1 MKKII
6 LLLFI
11 GALTFNVS
19 AQSNSVTAGLGLLNT
34 KIRVQLEHGFNNNMS
49 TGANLSYYMVN
60 WKGPRLEGFY
70 RIYFGDDNEKGMFFQ
85 GKAGAGMFS
94 NVWDGDDLTFTY
106 YDVNGNYVQNADI
119 YDSNSWVTIGGGIA
133 FGGKITTR
141 GGFVFETTLGYHFW
155 TPPVENYSDEY
166 NNYYASAANAVETI
180 GYYVV
185 GPGFP
190 LDMQIKFGYN
200 F

>member
-6 LLLFI
+6 LLFFI
-11 GALTFNVS
+11 GALTFNS
-19 AQSNSVTAGLGLLNT
+19 YAQSNSVTAGLGLLNT
-34 KIRVQLEHGFNNNMS
+34 KIRVQLEHGFNDNMS

-70 RIYFGDDNEKGMFFQ
+70 RIYFADNNEKGMFAQ
-85 GKAGAGMFS
+85 AKAGAGYFS
-94 NVWDGDDLTFTY
+94 NVWDGDDLTFSY
-106 YDVNGNYVQNADI
+106 IDVNGNSVNADV
-119 YDSNSWVTIGGGIA
+119 YDSNGWMTIGGGIA

-155 TPPVENYSDEY
+155 TPPLENYSDEY
-166 NNYYASAANAVETI
+166 NNYYASAASAVETI

-190 LDMQIKFGYN
+190 LDMQIKFGFN

>member
-11 GALTFNVS
+11 GALNFNVS
-19 AQSNSVTAGLGLLNT
+19 AQSNSVTAGMGLLNA

-70 RIYFGDDNEKGMFFQ
+70 RIYFSDDNEKGMFVQ
-85 GKAGAGMFS
+85 AKAGAGLFS
-94 NVWDGDDLTFTY
+94 NVWYGDDLTFTDNGIT
-106 YDVNGNYVQNADI
+106 YDVYE
-119 YDSNSWVTIGGGIA
+119 SNTWMTVGGCIA

-141 GGFVFETTLGYHFW
+141 GGFVFETTLGYHFL
-155 TPPVENYSDEY
+155 TPPLDNYSDDY
-166 NNYYASAANAVETI
+166 DNYYPSSINAVETI

-190 LDMQIKFGYN
+190 IDMQVKFGFN

>member
-11 GALTFNVS
+11 GALNFNVS
-19 AQSNSVTAGLGLLNT
+19 AQSNSVTAGMGLLNA

-70 RIYFGDDNEKGMFFQ
+70 RIYFSDDNEKGMFVQ
-85 GKAGAGMFS
+85 AKAGAGLFS
-94 NVWDGDDLTFTY
+94 NVWDGDDLTFTASNGIT
-106 YDVNGNYVQNADI
+106 YDVYE
-119 YDSNSWVTIGGGIA
+119 SNTWMTVGGGIA

-155 TPPVENYSDEY
+155 TPPLDNYSDDY
-166 NNYYASAANAVETI
+166 DNYYSSSINAVETI

-190 LDMQIKFGYN
+190 IDMQVKFGFN

>member
-19 AQSNSVTAGLGLLNT
+19 AQSNSLTAGMGLLNT
-34 KIRVQLEHGFNNNMS
+34 KVRVQLEHGFNYNMS

-70 RIYFGDDNEKGMFFQ
+70 RIYFGDDNERGMFAQ
-85 GKAGAGMFS
+85 AKAGAGLFS
-94 NVWDGDDLTFTY
+94 NVWDGDDLTFTSNGTT
-106 YDVNGNYVQNADI
+106 YDV
-119 YDSNSWVTIGGGIA
+119 YDSNSWMTVGGGIA
-133 FGGKITTR
+133 FGGKITTT

-155 TPPVENYSDEY
+155 TPPTNQYSSDY
-166 NNYYASAANAVETI
+166 DDYYDDALNAFETV

-190 LDMQIKFGYN
+190 LDMQVKFG
-200 F
+200 FMF

>member
-6 LLLFI
+6 LLFFI
-11 GALTFNVS
+11 GALTFNS
-19 AQSNSVTAGLGLLNT
+19 YAQSNSVTAGMGLLNT
-34 KIRVQLEHGFNNNMS
+34 KIRVQLEHGFNDNMS

-70 RIYFGDDNEKGMFFQ
+70 RIYFSDDNEKGMFAQ
-85 GKAGAGMFS
+85 AKAGAGLFS
-94 NVWDGDDLTFTY
+94 NVWDGDDLTFTNPTTGTT
-106 YDVNGNYVQNADI
+106 YDV
-119 YDSNSWVTIGGGIA
+119 YDSNTWMTVGGGIA

-155 TPPVENYSDEY
+155 TPPTNQYSSDY
-166 NNYYASAANAVETI
+166 DDYYDDALSAFETI

-190 LDMQIKFGYN
+190 LDMQVKFGFN

>member
-6 LLLFI
+6 LLLFV
-11 GALTFNVS
+11 GALASNVS
-19 AQSNSVTAGLGLLNT
+19 AQSNSVTAGMGLLNT
-34 KIRVQLEHGFNNNMS
+34 KIRVQLEHGFNDNMS

-70 RIYFGDDNEKGMFFQ
+70 RIYFTDDNEKGMFAQ
-85 GKAGAGMFS
+85 AKAGAGFFS
-94 NVWDGDDLTFTY
+94 NVWDGDDLTFTDY
-106 YDVNGNYVQNADI
+106 NGITYDVYE
-119 YDSNSWVTIGGGIA
+119 SNTWMTVGGGIA

-155 TPPVENYSDEY
+155 TPPLENYTDEY
-166 NNYYASAANAVETI
+166 NNYAAAANAVETI

-190 LDMQIKFGYN
+190 IDMQVKFGFN

>member
-11 GALTFNVS
+11 GALNFNVS
-19 AQSNSVTAGLGLLNT
+19 AQSNSVTAGMGLLNA

-70 RIYFGDDNEKGMFFQ
+70 RIYFSDDNEKGMFVQ
-85 GKAGAGMFS
+85 AKAGAGLFS
-94 NVWDGDDLTFTY
+94 NVWDGDDLTFTDY
-106 YDVNGNYVQNADI
+106 NGITYDVYE
-119 YDSNSWVTIGGGIA
+119 SNTWMTVGGGIA

-155 TPPVENYSDEY
+155 TPPLDNYSDDY
-166 NNYYASAANAVETI
+166 DNYYSSSINAVETI

-190 LDMQIKFGYN
+190 IDMQVKFGFN

>member
-6 LLLFI
+6 LLLFV
-11 GALTFNVS
+11 GALASNVS
-19 AQSNSVTAGLGLLNT
+19 AQSNSVTAGMGLLNT
-34 KIRVQLEHGFNNNMS
+34 KVRVQLEHGFNDNMS

-70 RIYFGDDNEKGMFFQ
+70 RIYFSDDNERGMFAQ
-85 GKAGAGMFS
+85 AKAGAGLFS
-94 NVWDGDDLTFTY
+94 NVWDGDDLTFSYT
-106 YDVNGNYVQNADI
+106 DINGNLVNADV
-119 YDSNSWVTIGGGIA
+119 YDSNSWMTVGGGIA

-155 TPPVENYSDEY
+155 TPPLENYSDEY
-166 NNYYASAANAVETI
+166 NNYYASAASAVETI

-190 LDMQIKFGYN
+190 LDMQVKFGFN

>member
-1 MKKII
+1 MKKVI
-6 LLLFI
+6 LLFFI

-19 AQSNSVTAGLGLLNT
+19 AQSNSLTAGMGLLNT
-34 KIRVQLEHGFNNNMS
+34 KVRVQLEHGFNYNMS

-70 RIYFGDDNEKGMFFQ
+70 RIYFGDDNERGMFAQ
-85 GKAGAGMFS
+85 AKAGAGLFS
-94 NVWDGDDLTFTY
+94 NVWDGDDLTFTSNGTT
-106 YDVNGNYVQNADI
+106 YDV
-119 YDSNSWVTIGGGIA
+119 YDSNSWMTVGGGIA
-133 FGGKITTR
+133 FGGKITTT

-155 TPPVENYSDEY
+155 TPPTNQYTSEY
-166 NNYYASAANAVETI
+166 DDYYDDALNAFETV

-190 LDMQIKFGYN
+190 LDMQVKFG
-200 F
+200 FMF

>member
-6 LLLFI
+6 LLFFI
-11 GALTFNVS
+11 GALTFNS
-19 AQSNSVTAGLGLLNT
+19 YAQSNSVTAGMGLLNT
-34 KIRVQLEHGFNNNMS
+34 KIRVQLEHGFNDNMS

-70 RIYFGDDNEKGMFFQ
+70 RIYFSDDNEKGLFAQ
-85 GKAGAGMFS
+85 AKAGAGLFS
-94 NVWDGDDLTFTY
+94 YVWDGDDLTFTDY
-106 YDVNGNYVQNADI
+106 SGNSYDV
-119 YDSNSWVTIGGGIA
+119 YDSNRWMTFGGCIA

-155 TPPVENYSDEY
+155 TPPLENYSDEY
-166 NNYYASAANAVETI
+166 DDYVTAANAVETI

-190 LDMQIKFGYN
+190 LDMQVKFGFN

>member
-11 GALTFNVS
+11 GALASNVS
-19 AQSNSVTAGLGLLNT
+19 AQSNSVTAGMGLLNA

-70 RIYFGDDNEKGMFFQ
+70 RIYFSDDNEKGMFVQ
-85 GKAGAGMFS
+85 AKAGAGLFS
-94 NVWDGDDLTFTY
+94 NVWDGDDLTFTDY
-106 YDVNGNYVQNADI
+106 NGITYDVYE
-119 YDSNSWVTIGGGIA
+119 SNTWMTVGGGIA
-133 FGGKITTR
+133 FGWKITTR

-155 TPPVENYSDEY
+155 TAPLDNYSDDY
-166 NNYYASAANAVETI
+166 DNYYSSSINAVETI

-190 LDMQIKFGYN
+190 IDMQVKFGFN

>member
-11 GALTFNVS
+11 GALNFNVS
-19 AQSNSVTAGLGLLNT
+19 AQSNSVTAGMGLLNA

-70 RIYFGDDNEKGMFFQ
+70 RIYFSDDNEKGMFVQ
-85 GKAGAGMFS
+85 AKAGAGLFS
-94 NVWDGDDLTFTY
+94 NVWDGDDLTFTASNGIT
-106 YDVNGNYVQNADI
+106 YDVYE
-119 YDSNSWVTIGGGIA
+119 SNTWMTVGGGIA

-141 GGFVFETTLGYHFW
+141 GGFVFETTLGYHFC
-155 TPPVENYSDEY
+155 TPPLDNYSDDY
-166 NNYYASAANAVETI
+166 DNYYSSSINAVETI

-190 LDMQIKFGYN
+190 IDMQVKFGFN

>member
-11 GALTFNVS
+11 GALNFNVS
-19 AQSNSVTAGLGLLNT
+19 AQSNSVTAGMGLLNA

-70 RIYFGDDNEKGMFFQ
+70 RIYFSDDNEKGMFVQ
-85 GKAGAGMFS
+85 AKAGAGLFS
-94 NVWDGDDLTFTY
+94 NVWDGDDLTFTDY
-106 YDVNGNYVQNADI
+106 NGITYDVYE
-119 YDSNSWVTIGGGIA
+119 SNTWMTVGGGIA

-155 TPPVENYSDEY
+155 TPPLDNYSDDY
-166 NNYYASAANAVETI
+166 DNYYSSSINAV
-180 GYYVV
+180 
-185 GPGFP
+185 
-190 LDMQIKFGYN
+190 
-200 F
+200 

>member
-1 MKKII
+1 MHKII

-19 AQSNSVTAGLGLLNT
+19 AQSNSLTAGMGLLNT
-34 KIRVQLEHGFNNNMS
+34 KVRVQLEHGFNYNMS

-70 RIYFGDDNEKGMFFQ
+70 RIYFGDDNERGMFAQ
-85 GKAGAGMFS
+85 AKAGAGLFS
-94 NVWDGDDLTFTY
+94 NVWDGDDLTFTSNGTT
-106 YDVNGNYVQNADI
+106 YDV
-119 YDSNSWVTIGGGIA
+119 YDSNSWMTVGGGIA

-155 TPPVENYSDEY
+155 TPPTNQYSSDY
-166 NNYYASAANAVETI
+166 DDYYDDALNAFETI

-190 LDMQIKFGYN
+190 LDMQVKFG
-200 F
+200 FMF

>member
-11 GALTFNVS
+11 GALNFNVS
-19 AQSNSVTAGLGLLNT
+19 AQSNSVTAGMGLLNA

-70 RIYFGDDNEKGMFFQ
+70 RIYFSDDNEKGMFVQ
-85 GKAGAGMFS
+85 AKAGAGLFS
-94 NVWDGDDLTFTY
+94 NVWDGDDLTFTDNGIT
-106 YDVNGNYVQNADI
+106 YDVYE
-119 YDSNSWVTIGGGIA
+119 SNTWMTVGGGIA

-155 TPPVENYSDEY
+155 TPPLDNYSDDY
-166 NNYYASAANAVETI
+166 DNYYPSSINAVETI

-190 LDMQIKFGYN
+190 IDMQVKFGFN

>member
-11 GALTFNVS
+11 GALNFNVS
-19 AQSNSVTAGLGLLNT
+19 AQSNSVTAGMGLLNA

-49 TGANLSYYMVN
+49 TGANLSYYLVN

-70 RIYFGDDNEKGMFFQ
+70 RIYFSDDNEKGMFVQ
-85 GKAGAGMFS
+85 AKAGAGLFS
-94 NVWDGDDLTFTY
+94 NVWDGDDLAFNYNGIT
-106 YDVNGNYVQNADI
+106 YDVYE
-119 YDSNSWVTIGGGIA
+119 SNTWMTVGGGIA

-155 TPPVENYSDEY
+155 TPPLDNYSDEY
-166 NNYYASAANAVETI
+166 DNYYSSSINAVETI

-190 LDMQIKFGYN
+190 IDMQVKFGFN

>member
-6 LLLFI
+6 LLLFV
-11 GALTFNVS
+11 GALASNVS
-19 AQSNSVTAGLGLLNT
+19 AQSNSVTAGMGLLNT
-34 KIRVQLEHGFNNNMS
+34 KVRVQLEHGFNDNMS

-70 RIYFGDDNEKGMFFQ
+70 RIYFSDDNERGMFAQ
-85 GKAGAGMFS
+85 AKAGAGLFS
-94 NVWDGDDLTFTY
+94 NVWDGDDLTFSYT
-106 YDVNGNYVQNADI
+106 DINGNLVNADV
-119 YDSNSWVTIGGGIA
+119 YDSNSWMTVGGGIA

-155 TPPVENYSDEY
+155 TPPTNQYSSDY
-166 NNYYASAANAVETI
+166 DDYYDDALNAVETI

-190 LDMQIKFGYN
+190 LYMQVKFG
-200 F
+200 FMF

>member
-19 AQSNSVTAGLGLLNT
+19 AQSNSLTAGMGLLNT
-34 KIRVQLEHGFNNNMS
+34 KVRVQLEHGFNYNMS

-70 RIYFGDDNEKGMFFQ
+70 RIYFGDDNERGMFAQ
-85 GKAGAGMFS
+85 AKAGAGLFS
-94 NVWDGDDLTFTY
+94 NVWDGDDLTFTSNGTT
-106 YDVNGNYVQNADI
+106 YDV
-119 YDSNSWVTIGGGIA
+119 YDSNSWMTVGGGIA
-133 FGGKITTR
+133 FGGKITTT

-155 TPPVENYSDEY
+155 TPPTNQYTSEY
-166 NNYYASAANAVETI
+166 DDYYDDALNAFETV

-190 LDMQIKFGYN
+190 LDMQVKFG
-200 F
+200 FMF

>member
-11 GALTFNVS
+11 GTLTFNVS

-70 RIYFGDDNEKGMFFQ
+70 RIYFSDDNEKGMFVQ
-85 GKAGAGMFS
+85 AKAGAGLFS
-94 NVWDGDDLTFTY
+94 NVWDGDDLTFTDY
-106 YDVNGNYVQNADI
+106 NGITYDVYE
-119 YDSNSWVTIGGGIA
+119 SNTWMTVGGGIA

-155 TPPVENYSDEY
+155 TPPLDNYSDDY
-166 NNYYASAANAVETI
+166 DNYFSSSLNAVETI

-190 LDMQIKFGYN
+190 IDMQVKFGFN

>member
-19 AQSNSVTAGLGLLNT
+19 AQSNSLTAGLGLLNT

-70 RIYFGDDNEKGMFFQ
+70 RIYFSDDNEKGMFFQ
-85 GKAGAGMFS
+85 GKAGVGMFS
-94 NVWDGDDLTFTY
+94 NVWDGDDLNFNY
-106 YDVNGNYVQNADI
+106 YDVNGNYVEADV
-119 YDSNSWVTIGGGIA
+119 YDSNSWMTIGGGIA

-155 TPPVENYSDEY
+155 TPPLENYSDEY

-190 LDMQIKFGYN
+190 LDMQIKFGYK

>member
-6 LLLFI
+6 LLFLI
-11 GALTFNVS
+11 GALTVNS
-19 AQSNSVTAGLGLLNT
+19 YAQSNSVTAGMGLLNT
-34 KIRVQLEHGFNNNMS
+34 KIRVQLEHGFNDNMS

-70 RIYFGDDNEKGMFFQ
+70 RIYFTDDNERGMFAQ
-85 GKAGAGMFS
+85 AKAGAGLFS
-94 NVWDGDDLTFTY
+94 NVWDGDDLTFTDFNGNT
-106 YDVNGNYVQNADI
+106 YDV
-119 YDSNSWVTIGGGIA
+119 YDSNSWMTFGGGIA
-133 FGGKITTR
+133 FGGKFTTR

-155 TPPVENYSDEY
+155 TPPLDNYSDDY
-166 NNYYASAANAVETI
+166 DNYYSSTVNAVETI

-190 LDMQIKFGYN
+190 LDMQVKFGFN

>member
-11 GALTFNVS
+11 GALNFNVS
-19 AQSNSVTAGLGLLNT
+19 AQSNSVTAGMGLLNA

-70 RIYFGDDNEKGMFFQ
+70 RIYFSDDNEKGMFVQ
-85 GKAGAGMFS
+85 AKAGAGLFS
-94 NVWDGDDLTFTY
+94 NVWDGDDLTFTDNGIT
-106 YDVNGNYVQNADI
+106 YDVYE
-119 YDSNSWVTIGGGIA
+119 SNTWMTVGGGIA

-155 TPPVENYSDEY
+155 TPPLDNYSDDY
-166 NNYYASAANAVETI
+166 DNYYSSSINAVETI

-190 LDMQIKFGYN
+190 IDMQVKFGFN

>member
-6 LLLFI
+6 LLFFI
-11 GALTFNVS
+11 GALTFNS
-19 AQSNSVTAGLGLLNT
+19 YAQSNSVTAGLGLLNT
-34 KIRVQLEHGFNNNMS
+34 KVRVQLEHGFNDNMS

-70 RIYFGDDNEKGMFFQ
+70 RIYFGDDNERGMFAQ
-85 GKAGAGMFS
+85 AKAGAGLFS
-94 NVWDGDDLTFTY
+94 NVWDGDDLTFTNPTTGMT
-106 YDVNGNYVQNADI
+106 YDV
-119 YDSNSWVTIGGGIA
+119 YDSNTWMTVGGGIA

-155 TPPVENYSDEY
+155 TPPTNQYSSDY
-166 NNYYASAANAVETI
+166 DDYYDDALNTFETI

-190 LDMQIKFGYN
+190 LDMQVKFGFN

>member
-1 MKKII
+1 MKKIN
-6 LLLFI
+6 LLFLI
-11 GALTFNVS
+11 GALTVNS
-19 AQSNSVTAGLGLLNT
+19 YAQSNSVTAGMGLLNT
-34 KIRVQLEHGFNNNMS
+34 KIRVQLEHGFNDNMS

-70 RIYFGDDNEKGMFFQ
+70 RIYFTDDNERGMFAQ
-85 GKAGAGMFS
+85 AKAGAGLFS
-94 NVWDGDDLTFTY
+94 NVWDGDDLTFTDFNGNT
-106 YDVNGNYVQNADI
+106 YDV
-119 YDSNSWVTIGGGIA
+119 YDSNSWMSFGGGIA
-133 FGGKITTR
+133 FGGKFTTR

-155 TPPVENYSDEY
+155 TPPLDNYSDDY
-166 NNYYASAANAVETI
+166 DNYYSSTVNAVETI

-190 LDMQIKFGYN
+190 LDMQVKFGFN

>member
-6 LLLFI
+6 LLFLI
-11 GALTFNVS
+11 GALTFNS
-19 AQSNSVTAGLGLLNT
+19 YAQSNSVTAGLGLLNT
-34 KIRVQLEHGFNNNMS
+34 KVRVQLEHGFNDNMS

-70 RIYFGDDNEKGMFFQ
+70 RIYFGDDNERGMFAQ
-85 GKAGAGMFS
+85 AKAGAALFS
-94 NVWDGDDLTFTY
+94 NVWDGDDLTFTNPTTGMT
-106 YDVNGNYVQNADI
+106 YDV
-119 YDSNSWVTIGGGIA
+119 YDSNTWMTVGGGIA

-155 TPPVENYSDEY
+155 TPPTNQYSSDY
-166 NNYYASAANAVETI
+166 DDYYDDALNTFETI

-190 LDMQIKFGYN
+190 LDMQVKFGFN

>member
-6 LLLFI
+6 LLFLI
-11 GALTFNVS
+11 GALTFNS
-19 AQSNSVTAGLGLLNT
+19 YAQSNSVTAGLGLLNT
-34 KIRVQLEHGFNNNMS
+34 KVRVQLEHGFNDNMS

-70 RIYFGDDNEKGMFFQ
+70 RIYFGDDNERGMFAQ
-85 GKAGAGMFS
+85 AKAGAGLFS
-94 NVWDGDDLTFTY
+94 NVWDGDDLTFTNPTTGMT
-106 YDVNGNYVQNADI
+106 YDV
-119 YDSNSWVTIGGGIA
+119 YDSNTWMTVGGGIA

-155 TPPVENYSDEY
+155 TPPTNQYSSDY
-166 NNYYASAANAVETI
+166 DDYYDDALNTFETI

-190 LDMQIKFGYN
+190 LDMQVKFGFN

>member
-19 AQSNSVTAGLGLLNT
+19 AQSNSVTAGMGLLNA

-85 GKAGAGMFS
+85 GKAGAGLFS
-94 NVWDGDDLTFTY
+94 NVWDGDDLTFTDY
-106 YDVNGNYVQNADI
+106 NGITYDVYE
-119 YDSNSWVTIGGGIA
+119 SNTWMTVGGGIA

-155 TPPVENYSDEY
+155 TPPLNNYSDDY
-166 NNYYASAANAVETI
+166 DNYFSSSVNAVETI

-190 LDMQIKFGYN
+190 IDMQVKFGFN

>member
-70 RIYFGDDNEKGMFFQ
+70 RIYFSDDNEKGMFFQ
-85 GKAGAGMFS
+85 GKAGVGMFS
-94 NVWDGDDLTFTY
+94 NVWDGDDLNFNY
-106 YDVNGNYVQNADI
+106 YDVNGNYVEADV
-119 YDSNSWVTIGGGIA
+119 YDSNSWMTIGGGIA

-155 TPPVENYSDEY
+155 TPPLENYSDEY

-190 LDMQIKFGYN
+190 LDMQIKFGYK

>member
-11 GALTFNVS
+11 GALNFNVS
-19 AQSNSVTAGLGLLNT
+19 AQSNSVTAGMGLLNA

-70 RIYFGDDNEKGMFFQ
+70 RIYFSDDNEKGMFVQ
-85 GKAGAGMFS
+85 AKAGAGLFS
-94 NVWDGDDLTFTY
+94 NVWDGDDLTFTDNGIT
-106 YDVNGNYVQNADI
+106 YDVYE
-119 YDSNSWVTIGGGIA
+119 SNTWMTVGGGIA

-155 TPPVENYSDEY
+155 TPPLDNYSDDY
-166 NNYYASAANAVETI
+166 DNYYSSSINAVETI

-185 GPGFP
+185 GPGYP
-190 LDMQIKFGYN
+190 IDMQVKFGFN